1 MPRTAWGPVSSRG
14 ARALRAILALTQT
27 DIKRML
33 AYSSIAHAGFL
44 LTAIVGANADPGV
57 QVNSMGSIMFY
68 LIAYGF
74 ATIAAFAIITMVRNS
89 AGEVTAISGWA
100 GLGRKSPILAGIF
113 AFLMLSSAGIPLTGG
128 FIGKWAVFSAAWRGG
143 FPWLVVAAI
152 AFSLIAAYFYL
163 RVIVVMFFAEPA
175 QSVVV
180 GRASGMTWVPV
191 VLGVVAS
198 VYLGLF
204 PGQLLDLVSASS
216 VFLR

>member
-1 MPRTAWGPVSSRG
+1 
-14 ARALRAILALTQT
+14 
-27 DIKRML
+27 
-33 AYSSIAHAGFL
+33 
-44 LTAIVGANADPGV
+44 
-57 QVNSMGSIMFY
+57 
-68 LIAYGF
+68 
-74 ATIAAFAIITMVRNS
+74 
-89 AGEVTAISGWA
+89 
-100 GLGRKSPILAGIF
+100 
-113 AFLMLSSAGIPLTGG
+113 MLSFAGIPLTGG
-128 FIGKWAVFSAAWRGG
+128 FSGKWAVFSAAWRGG

>member
-1 MPRTAWGPVSSRG
+1 MA
-14 ARALRAILALTQT
+14 
-27 DIKRML
+27 
-33 AYSSIAHAGFL
+33 
-44 LTAIVGANADPGV
+44 
-57 QVNSMGSIMFY
+57 
-68 LIAYGF
+68 
-74 ATIAAFAIITMVRNS
+74 
-89 AGEVTAISGWA
+89 
-100 GLGRKSPILAGIF
+100 
-113 AFLMLSSAGIPLTGG
+113 
-128 FIGKWAVFSAAWRGG
+128 GG